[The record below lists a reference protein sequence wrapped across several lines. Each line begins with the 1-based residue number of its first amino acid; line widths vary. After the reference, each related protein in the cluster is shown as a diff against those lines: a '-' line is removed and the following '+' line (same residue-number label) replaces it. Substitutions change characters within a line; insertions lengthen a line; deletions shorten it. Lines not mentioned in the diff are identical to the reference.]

1 MGYFFLI
8 FAIVI
13 NFVIFSDNYSSYRI
27 FILNIALFI
36 LVFPEL
42 YKEKEKEE
50 KEREATEKDKKKK
63 RLYIDPITKKNV

>member
-1 MGYFFLI
+1 ML
-8 FAIVI
+8 
-13 NFVIFSDNYSSYRI
+13 
-27 FILNIALFI
+27 